1 MFHLHFSPLRISSTR
16 RKERNMPAT
25 CCRDSASVKATP
37 GNGRVRDNIHPL
49 LQTHHTHTH
58 IYRECKVIQRHVVRA
73 ANPLQLAVVPVLDSR
88 VRDALTEPVFDKS
101 A

>member
-1 MFHLHFSPLRISSTR
+1 MLPRLRFGKSNTEERPSARQYSSST
-16 RKERNMPAT
+16 P
-25 CCRDSASVKATP
+25 DTP
-37 GNGRVRDNIHPL
+37 HTHHTHTTHTPH
-49 LQTHHTHTH
+49 THHTHTH

-73 ANPLQLAVVPVLDSR
+73 ADPLQLAAVPVLDSR